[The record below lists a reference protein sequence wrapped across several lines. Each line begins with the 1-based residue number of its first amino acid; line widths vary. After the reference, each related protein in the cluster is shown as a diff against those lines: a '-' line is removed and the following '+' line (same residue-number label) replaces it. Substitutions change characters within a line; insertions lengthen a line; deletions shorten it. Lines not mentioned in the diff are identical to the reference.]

1 MNGNT
6 YNIEKTFMDG
16 TCICVKYSE
25 CVKSGIIKIRRIG
38 APNLKW
44 TFEERTKADIDFE
57 FIKKFVFELLFKSVF
72 DKEEILDFMEKNL
85 REGVKK

>member
-1 MNGNT
+1 MHNT
-6 YNIEKTFMDG
+6 YHIEKTFDCG

-25 CVKSGIIKIRRIG
+25 CVKCGTIKIRRQG

-57 FIKKFVFELLFKSVF
+57 FIKKFVYEFLFKSYF
-72 DKEEILDFMEKNL
+72 DKDEILDFMEKNL
-85 REGVKK
+85 KEIKK